1 MLTPHVLVVGEA
13 LVDVTHAV
21 DGNVAEHPGGS
32 PLNVAVAAAR
42 LGARVTLAAEVGHDR
57 HGQTVR
63 AHLRASGV
71 ELVDVGSGRT
81 ASATA
86 HLQPDGSATYDFDL
100 HWEPQGLPDPAAYS
114 LVHVGSIGAW
124 MPPGAGAVAALVD
137 AAHAVGVPVGF
148 DPNLRTTL
156 TPPLTELRKRVF
168 GIAAHAR
175 LVKLSEEDAAGLLE
189 PGQGPEAV
197 LDQLS
202 GTGPSL
208 LALTRGGRPTV
219 LRAGDVRVEVPAPS
233 VQVADTIGAGDTWM
247 GAVLVALLRR
257 SWTGRD
263 EFGPGDLGWLGG
275 VCARAAAITCTRP
288 GADPPW
294 SWELA
299 ENALRD

>member
-1 MLTPHVLVVGEA
+1 MPTPHVLVVGEA

-21 DGNVAEHPGGS
+21 DGTVAEHPGGS
-32 PLNVAVAAAR
+32 PLNVAVTAAR
-42 LGARVTLAAEVGHDR
+42 LGARVTLAAHVGRDR
-57 HGQTVR
+57 YGEIVR

-86 HLQPDGSATYDFDL
+86 HLQPDGSATYEFDL
-100 HWEPQGLPDPAAYS
+100 HWDPHDLPDPAAYS
-114 LVHVGSIGAW
+114 VVHVGSIGSW
-124 MPPGAGAVAALVD
+124 MPPGAGAVASLVQ

-148 DPNLRTTL
+148 DPNLRPAL
-156 TPPLTELRKRVF
+156 TPPLEELRALVF
-168 GIAAHAR
+168 GIAERAHV
-175 LVKLSEEDAAGLLE
+175 LKLSEEDAAGLLE
-189 PGQGPEAV
+189 HGQAPEAV

-208 LALTRGGRPTV
+208 LAMTRGGGPAV
-219 LRAGDVRVEVPAPS
+219 LRAGDVQVQVPAPS

-257 SWTGRD
+257 GWTGRD
-263 EFGPGDLGWLGG
+263 EFGPGELGWLGR

-294 SWELA
+294 SRELA
-299 ENALRD
+299 EIALSA